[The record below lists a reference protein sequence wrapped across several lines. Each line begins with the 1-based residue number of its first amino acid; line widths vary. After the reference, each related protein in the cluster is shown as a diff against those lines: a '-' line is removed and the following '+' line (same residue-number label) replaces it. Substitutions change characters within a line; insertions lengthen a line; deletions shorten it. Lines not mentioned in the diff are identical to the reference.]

1 MKKYKQLLSF
11 GCSFTEGGGL
21 NSSEYHRRLDKM
33 NGIILPNE
41 HYDTHNYQEYM
52 TQHSYPSFL
61 AKKLNCDFYNYGIS
75 CGSNE
80 IIIKTLYD
88 VLNGELDSTH
98 MLNYREDLKG
108 KRFVSDEDYENTLIT
123 IQFSLLN
130 RIMVYRTDTHLFEPL
145 NGIYHHK
152 DYINTF
158 YKMYISHFYN
168 SRVEYKKTLQYMDV
182 YSEYLKSKNIDYL
195 FTWYETPSNFI
206 KKSKTIVSF
215 NGCDLNRFVNGEK
228 FRLLDDEKL
237 NFYDH
242 HFTIEGNKIIAD
254 KFYEHICEY
263 YD

>member
-21 NSSEYHRRLDKM
+21 GAEYHRKLDKM
-33 NGIILPNE
+33 NGITLPNE

-108 KRFVSDEDYENTLIT
+108 KRFVSEEDYENTLIT

-130 RIMVYRTDTHLFEPL
+130 RIMVYLTDHHKFETI
-145 NGIYHHK
+145 NGINH
-152 DYINTF
+152 DIPYINPF
-158 YKMYISHFYN
+158 YKLYISHFYN
-168 SRVEYKKTLQYMDV
+168 QSVEYKKTLQYMDV
-182 YSEYLKSKNIDYL
+182 YSTYLKSKNIDYL
-195 FTWYETPSNFI
+195 FTWYETPSHFI
-206 KKSKTIVSF
+206 KKSKNIVSF
-215 NGCDLNRFVNGEK
+215 NGYDLDGFTTQKELRIMNI
-228 FRLLDDEKL
+228 EKL
-237 NFYDH
+237 NFYDR